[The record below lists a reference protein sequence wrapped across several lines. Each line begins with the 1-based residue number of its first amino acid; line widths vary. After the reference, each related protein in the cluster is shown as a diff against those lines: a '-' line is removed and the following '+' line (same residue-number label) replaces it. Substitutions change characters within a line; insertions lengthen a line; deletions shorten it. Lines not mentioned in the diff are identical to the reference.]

1 VTVLLARPCVNR
13 FFLGTHFVR
22 DTRHVDKRSAQGV
35 QLFVVSALSDR
46 LRAQR
51 RSLGLSAAELAE
63 RVGVSQ
69 QSWSDWENG
78 VVAPRPRR
86 LAEVAQALSLDV
98 AELQALYFAEDSP
111 LTDRLAQIE
120 ERLAR
125 LEREAGQ

>member
-1 VTVLLARPCVNR
+1 
-13 FFLGTHFVR
+13 
-22 DTRHVDKRSAQGV
+22 
-35 QLFVVSALSDR
+35 VSALSDR